1 MANSRRD
8 PGPRGHLGRGLST
21 ARREWVGGR
30 YAAPVHVTGEATP
43 YPTIP
48 WSEVVSLRN
57 RLIEDDLPTL
67 VRDLSGDPGLRD
79 SQQEYGP
86 SEHSTSK
93 QGTFREKELS

>member
-1 MANSRRD
+1 MSA
-8 PGPRGHLGRGLST
+8 

-57 RLIEDDLPTL
+57 RLIHGYDSVDMDVLWRIIEDDLPAL
-67 VRDLSGDPGLRD
+67 VRDLSGDPSLRD
-79 SQQEYGP
+79 S
-86 SEHSTSK
+86 
-93 QGTFREKELS
+93 KELS